1 MKAIKLNPIV
11 LGILGVM
18 LAPAAV
24 FAANDDIVNES
35 QSEKSQAQ
43 ETTASD
49 PSSIVPN
56 LKENKAPLTVNKGN
70 FVAAPIP
77 FSNPTIDY
85 GLAGLVGYFYPQ
97 TDEQKSVQPPSV
109 TGIAGFYSSNESWGA
124 AVGHASYWDN
134 NNWHLKGGVAYT
146 DLKLPLVSTELI
158 GIPLAVD
165 WDITGYGALL
175 ELERRISGNWFVGL
189 NGVFIDFEQDFSVDF
204 SSIHF
209 DLRNEIIS
217 AGLGAGIIYDS
228 RDMPTNPY
236 DGYYFKLNGTVFND
250 AIGSD
255 TNFESYSLEFDGYF
269 PVHESVTVAYK
280 LKGCMK
286 EGEVPLWAACRLGLR
301 GFSATQYMALGAI
314 ETEAEA
320 RWRFHKRWGLV
331 GFVGAGKLDDVNH
344 VDKSD
349 DIIPSYGIGV
359 RFMLQPAE
367 RINLRLD
374 YARSS
379 NNNSAVYFSVGE
391 AF

>member
-1 MKAIKLNPIV
+1 MKAIKLKTIV
-11 LGILGVM
+11 LGLLGVI
-18 LAPAAV
+18 LTPAIS
-24 FAANDDIVNES
+24 FAANDSTVKEGSANDSAANE
-35 QSEKSQAQ
+35 
-43 ETTASD
+43 
-49 PSSIVPN
+49 PSSLVPN

-77 FSNPTIDY
+77 FSNPTIDS

-109 TGIAGFYSSNESWGA
+109 TGIAGFYSSNDSWGA

-134 NNWHLKGGVAYT
+134 NNWHLKGGVAYA
-146 DLKLPLVSTELI
+146 DLKLPLVSTELLGLPI
-158 GIPLAVD
+158 DVD
-165 WDITGYGALL
+165 WDISGYGALL
-175 ELERRISGNWFVGL
+175 ELERRISGNWFVGV
-189 NGVFIDFEQDFSVDF
+189 NGVFIDFEQDFNVNI
-204 SSIHF
+204 SSIDF
-209 DLRNEIIS
+209 DLRNEIVS

-228 RDMPTNPY
+228 RDVPTNPY
-236 DGYYFKLNGTVFND
+236 DGYYFKLNGTFFDD

-269 PVHESVTVAYK
+269 PVHESITVAYK
-280 LKGCMK
+280 LKGCLK
-286 EGEVPLWAACRLGLR
+286 EGNVPLWAACRLGLR
-301 GFSATQYMALGAI
+301 GFSSTEYMALGAI

-331 GFVGAGKLDDVNH
+331 GFIGAGKLDDVNH
-344 VDKSD
+344 ADKSD

-379 NNNSAVYFSVGE
+379 NNNDALYLSVGE

>member
-1 MKAIKLNPIV
+1 MGTIRLNPI
-11 LGILGVM
+11 ILGLLGMV
-18 LAPAAV
+18 LAPA
-24 FAANDDIVNES
+24 FAANDDMVSDSGEKPGAANE
-35 QSEKSQAQ
+35 
-43 ETTASD
+43 
-49 PSSIVPN
+49 PSSLVPN
-56 LKENKAPLTVNKGN
+56 LKENQAPLTVNKGN

-77 FSNPTIDY
+77 FSNPTIDS
-85 GLAGLVGYFYPQ
+85 GLGGVVGYFYPQ
-97 TDEQKSVQPPSV
+97 TAEQKSVQPPSV
-109 TGIAGFYSSNESWGA
+109 TGVAGFYSSNKSWGA

-134 NNWHLKGGVAYT
+134 NNWHLKGGVAYA
-146 DLKLPLVSTELI
+146 DLKLPLVSSELL
-158 GIPLAVD
+158 GVPLDVD

-175 ELERRISGNWFVGL
+175 ELERRISGNWFVGV
-189 NGVFIDFEQDFSVDF
+189 NGIFIDFEQDFNVDI

-209 DLRNEIIS
+209 DLRNEIVS
-217 AGLGAGIIYDS
+217 AGLGAGIIYDT
-228 RDMPTNPY
+228 RDVPTNPY

-255 TNFESYSLEFDGYF
+255 TDFESYSLEFDGYF
-269 PVHESVTVAYK
+269 PVNESVTVAYK
-280 LKGCMK
+280 LKGCLK
-286 EGEVPLWAACRLGLR
+286 EGDVPLWAACRLGLR
-301 GFSATQYMALGAI
+301 GFSSTEYMALGSI

-344 VDKSD
+344 VDKSND
-349 DIIPSYGIGV
+349 VIPSYGIGL

-379 NNNSAVYFSVGE
+379 NSNDALYLSVGE